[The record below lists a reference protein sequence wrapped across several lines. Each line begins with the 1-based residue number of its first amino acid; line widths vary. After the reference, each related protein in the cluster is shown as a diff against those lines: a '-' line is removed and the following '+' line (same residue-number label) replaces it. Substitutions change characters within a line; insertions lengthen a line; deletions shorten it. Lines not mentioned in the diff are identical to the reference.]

1 MVLIPK
7 NGNNLGSCKFKS
19 SSLKNKPNLSKGD
32 SRSSIFDSI
41 KDNKI
46 VKKGLELARNA
57 IISAYDQRKLPFLS
71 KVKNIFSIS
80 NLFFICKT
88 SFCSY
93 QEGKSMKE
101 IAKDVI
107 YYCLQTF
114 SGILLCHITSSL
126 MESLVDKILKTGLK
140 RLIVYLCGL
149 VAFPPAPVLLFLF
162 DIIISWIGGKIFDF
176 ICYLYN
182 KFLIEYVER
191 AFNWVKEKAKKAW
204 NWFTGLFK

>member
-88 SFCSY
+88 IFCSY

-101 IAKDVI
+101 IAKDVV
-107 YYCLQTF
+107 YFCLKTF
-114 SGILLCHITSSL
+114 SWILLCHITSSL

-149 VAFPPAPVLLFLF
+149 VAFPPAPALLFLF
-162 DIIISWIGGKIFDF
+162 DIIISWIGGYLFDF

-182 KFLIEYVER
+182 KFLREYVER

>member
-32 SRSSIFDSI
+32 SGSSIFDSI

-71 KVKNIFSIS
+71 KVKSIFSIS

-88 SFCSY
+88 IFCSY

-101 IAKDVI
+101 IAKDVV
-107 YYCLQTF
+107 YFCLKTF

-126 MESLVDKILKTGLK
+126 MESLVDKILKT
-140 RLIVYLCGL
+140 
-149 VAFPPAPVLLFLF
+149 
-162 DIIISWIGGKIFDF
+162 
-176 ICYLYN
+176 
-182 KFLIEYVER
+182 
-191 AFNWVKEKAKKAW
+191 
-204 NWFTGLFK
+204 

>member
-19 SSLKNKPNLSKGD
+19 SSLKNKLNLSKGD

-71 KVKNIFSIS
+71 KVKNIFSLS

-88 SFCSY
+88 IFCSY

-101 IAKDVI
+101 IAKDVV
-107 YYCLQTF
+107 YFCLKTF

-140 RLIVYLCGL
+140 
-149 VAFPPAPVLLFLF
+149 
-162 DIIISWIGGKIFDF
+162 
-176 ICYLYN
+176 
-182 KFLIEYVER
+182 
-191 AFNWVKEKAKKAW
+191 
-204 NWFTGLFK
+204 